1 MNTRSI
7 ALEKKASLTISATP
21 VGVGA
26 ASCRL
31 PKSILYAGVYRDPVY
46 FPSLS
51 AVVGKRLF
59 NTARGRRDVR
69 NNEANK
75 TRSPI
80 QCLPIEKLAATV
92 FEFANRRLS

>member
-1 MNTRSI
+1 M
-7 ALEKKASLTISATP
+7 EKKSSLTISAKP

-51 AVVGKRLF
+51 AVVGK
-59 NTARGRRDVR
+59 
-69 NNEANK
+69 
-75 TRSPI
+75 
-80 QCLPIEKLAATV
+80 
-92 FEFANRRLS
+92 